1 LSEHVPN
8 GPDSAPTIWE
18 RLGFRDDPYA
28 TSHLP
33 VAAWSEDLFVG
44 REPDRNRLTEFLRA
58 YPTGWTMVEGRPG
71 VGKTSFV
78 NVVLWELFRA
88 GQRFPLGTVV
98 EVPGGATREAFLL
111 TVLSALV
118 ESCRERF
125 GEDEL
130 KHTRSYLNAEQAVS
144 QIIREA
150 GQASLSASAFGVG
163 GGFGRGRSTTVSA
176 PLGVTANALLELLRP
191 LVQDLRSRGFGGVVV
206 PVNNLDVMPAVE
218 VISFLNSIRDITRAV
233 ADVHWV
239 FIGSAGLFG
248 TLEREMRRLSETFTG
263 NPIVLAPLEWN
274 QVQDALE
281 RRRRYYALEGSPPLP
296 ISEAVSGLVHEAGG
310 GELRFTLARLGRT
323 ALDFAIR
330 FPSERQVPDAAA
342 VVLLRE
348 WAERTLAQESPLAAT
363 EDRVAQVMA
372 ERGTLRARDFLST
385 GLNSSQRLSA
395 VLGQLERKGWA
406 VRVSAE
412 RESGYRLSGAAQL
425 LLRDPGSWLP

>member
-1 LSEHVPN
+1 LAEQLPSDPA
-8 GPDSAPTIWE
+8 SAPTIWE
-18 RLGFRDDPYA
+18 RLGFRDDPY
-28 TSHLP
+28 TTGHLP
-33 VAAWSEDLFVG
+33 VAGWSEELFVG
-44 REPDRNRLTEFLRA
+44 RQADRLRLTEFLRA
-58 YPTGWTMVEGRPG
+58 YPAGWTMVEGRPG

-125 GEDEL
+125 GEAEL
-130 KHTRSYLNAEQAVS
+130 KHARPYLNAEQAVS

-163 GGFGRGRSTTVSA
+163 AGFGRGRSTSVSA

-191 LVQDLRSRGFGGVVV
+191 LVQELRSRGLGGVVV
-206 PVNNLDVMPAVE
+206 PVDNLDVLPAVE
-218 VISFLNSIRDITRAV
+218 VIGFLNSIRDITRAV

-239 FIGSAGLFG
+239 FIGSDGLFG
-248 TLEREMRRLSETFTG
+248 ILEREMRRLSETFTG
-263 NPIVLAPLEWN
+263 NPIVLAPLDWS
-274 QVQDALE
+274 QVRDALE
-281 RRRRYYALEGSPPLP
+281 RRRRFYALEGSPPLP
-296 ISEAVSGLVHEAGG
+296 VSEAVGALVHESGG

-323 ALDFAIR
+323 AVDFAIR

-348 WAERTLAQESPLAAT
+348 WAERTLVQESPLAST
-363 EDRVAQVMA
+363 ENRVAQAMA
-372 ERGTLRARDFLST
+372 ERGVLRAKDFMAT

-406 VRVSAE
+406 VRVSAD

-425 LLRDPGSWLP
+425 LLQDPNDY